1 MSAPPELRAYWS
13 PRPPRASALTQAPEP
28 VLKVARTFSAAT
40 ESDFRPEGAVASDQ
54 SIRIEASSRPH
65 AESLQATL
73 DGYSSQLV
81 REGKS
86 WQVELEGDD
95 LSTQL
100 LELLRVLGSWLE
112 TEQLESLRVIFD
124 DRTYT
129 LLVPSDSRQDD
140 SPALLLERIAQLET
154 ALRSR
159 IVIEQAKGIL
169 AARLGLEPEECFQI
183 LRHEARSRR
192 TNLHELAEQ
201 VVRSRSVPWQT

>member
-1 MSAPPELRAYWS
+1 
-13 PRPPRASALTQAPEP
+13 
-28 VLKVARTFSAAT
+28 
-40 ESDFRPEGAVASDQ
+40 VASDS

-65 AESLQATL
+65 AESLRAAL

-86 WQVELEGDD
+86 WQVELESDH

-112 TEQLESLRVIFD
+112 AEQLESLRVYFD

-129 LLVPSDSRQDD
+129 LLVPSDARQDD
-140 SPALLLERIAQLET
+140 SPSFLLERIAQLET

-169 AARLGLEPEECFQI
+169 AARLGLEPEECFRI
-183 LRHEARSRR
+183 LRNEARSRR